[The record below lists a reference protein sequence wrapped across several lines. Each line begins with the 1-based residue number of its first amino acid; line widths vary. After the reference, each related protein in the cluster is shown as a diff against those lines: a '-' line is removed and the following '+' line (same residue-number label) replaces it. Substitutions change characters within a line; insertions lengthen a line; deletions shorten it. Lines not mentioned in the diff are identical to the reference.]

1 MASETPVIPL
11 PEQVKKAV
19 EEVKKVKQEDIPKGS
34 VEEEKLKEEK
44 LPTQPGSLSE
54 LEEKIV
60 DKPIEPP
67 LVEEVKKIDD
77 TPVSEVLVEEKSPPE
92 DQPTVESVGKEP
104 TAIESIEK
112 DLVEQP
118 PVEVAEKQLEEEV
131 KMSDTPEPSAEALEK
146 TKKALE
152 VPVEESEIVVKEVEI
167 PEPEAKKEEIP
178 EPVSVVEDK
187 HMEQSEVAEKIEKE
201 CAEAEAE
208 KPKETLADK
217 IEDLPTDK
225 EEPEKALEALPVEES
240 KIVVKEVEI
249 SEPEAKKEEIPEPVS
264 EVDDKPMKQS
274 EVAEKVEK
282 ECAEAEAEK
291 PKETLADKIEDL
303 PTDKEE
309 PVVTDTPQEQSETAE
324 NVEKE
329 CAEVEP
335 KESVKVQIAKDEETL
350 AEKIEDPL
358 LKEED
363 TVKEAHVVTKN
374 PRELSEVAEKVEK
387 ESEEVEPK
395 ESVKVDEIPK
405 EEAVLA
411 GKIEDP
417 MVKKEVTVKE
427 EPVVTESSDQVTSTI
442 VEAQVDK
449 TEDGGE
455 KSPTGLA
462 ESVGVADEEK
472 ELGGTDVVE
481 VLPKEEVVESGK
493 VELESEGKSVK
504 TEEREVEK
512 AVTEGLDEPTVSP
525 TEVTEKALEVENT
538 SRDIELPAE
547 NGKESVKEE
556 TVTLVEAE
564 KNGVEEG
571 KAEDVTPTTVG
582 EPVEEPKKSE
592 TEVKGQEAVQT
603 GETTLEQEKEEK
615 PDAPVVETTK
625 DGDDTI
631 TSQEPPKEEVP
642 AKPSSKQSN
651 NIMSKVKQSLVK
663 AKKAILGKSPNPK
676 TVSSE
681 AKRDV
686 QDK

>member
-1 MASETPVIPL
+1 
-11 PEQVKKAV
+11 
-19 EEVKKVKQEDIPKGS
+19 
-34 VEEEKLKEEK
+34 
-44 LPTQPGSLSE
+44 
-54 LEEKIV
+54 
-60 DKPIEPP
+60 
-67 LVEEVKKIDD
+67 
-77 TPVSEVLVEEKSPPE
+77 
-92 DQPTVESVGKEP
+92 
-104 TAIESIEK
+104 
-112 DLVEQP
+112 
-118 PVEVAEKQLEEEV
+118 
-131 KMSDTPEPSAEALEK
+131 
-146 TKKALE
+146 
-152 VPVEESEIVVKEVEI
+152 
-167 PEPEAKKEEIP
+167 
-178 EPVSVVEDK
+178 
-187 HMEQSEVAEKIEKE
+187 
-201 CAEAEAE
+201 
-208 KPKETLADK
+208 
-217 IEDLPTDK
+217 
-225 EEPEKALEALPVEES
+225 
-240 KIVVKEVEI
+240 VKEVEI

-303 PTDKEE
+303 PTNKEE
-309 PVVTDTPQEQSETAE
+309 HVVTDTPQEQSETAE
-324 NVEKE
+324 KVEKE

-335 KESVKVQIAKDEETL
+335 NESVKVQIAKDEETL

-358 LKEED
+358 LKEEE
-363 TVKEAHVVTKN
+363 TVKEAHVVTEN

-405 EEAVLA
+405 EEEVLA

-417 MVKKEVTVKE
+417 VVKKEVTVKE
-427 EPVVTESSDQVTSTI
+427 EPVVTESSDEVTSTI

-455 KSPTGLA
+455 KSPTGVA
-462 ESVGVADEEK
+462 ESIGVADEEK

-504 TEEREVEK
+504 TEEKEVEK

-592 TEVKGQEAVQT
+592 TEVKGEEAVQT
-603 GETTLEQEKEEK
+603 GETTLEQEKEEN
-615 PDAPVVETTK
+615 PDVPIVETTK

-651 NIMSKVKQSLVK
+651 NIISKVKQSLVK

>member
-11 PEQVKKAV
+11 PEQVEKAV
-19 EEVKKVKQEDIPKGS
+19 EEVKKVEQEDIPKGS

-44 LPTQPGSLSE
+44 LPTQPGSSSE
-54 LEEKIV
+54 LEEKIE

-67 LVEEVKKIDD
+67 LVEEVKKTDD
-77 TPVSEVLVEEKSPPE
+77 TPVSEVSVEEKSPPE

-112 DLVEQP
+112 DLVVQP
-118 PVEVAEKQLEEEV
+118 PVEVAEKRLEEEV

-146 TKKALE
+146 TEKALE
-152 VPVEESEIVVKEVEI
+152 ALPVEESEIVVKEVEI

-217 IEDLPTDK
+217 IEDLPTNK
-225 EEPEKALEALPVEES
+225 EEH
-240 KIVVKEVEI
+240 
-249 SEPEAKKEEIPEPVS
+249 
-264 EVDDKPMKQS
+264 
-274 EVAEKVEK
+274 
-282 ECAEAEAEK
+282 
-291 PKETLADKIEDL
+291 
-303 PTDKEE
+303 
-309 PVVTDTPQEQSETAE
+309 VVTDTPQEQSETAE
-324 NVEKE
+324 KVEKE

-335 KESVKVQIAKDEETL
+335 NESVKVQIAKDEETL

-358 LKEED
+358 LKEEE
-363 TVKEAHVVTKN
+363 TVKEAHVVTEN

-405 EEAVLA
+405 EEEVLA

-417 MVKKEVTVKE
+417 VVKKEVTVKE
-427 EPVVTESSDQVTSTI
+427 EPVVTESSDEVTSTI

-455 KSPTGLA
+455 KSPTGVA
-462 ESVGVADEEK
+462 ESIGVADEEK

-504 TEEREVEK
+504 TEEKEVEK

-592 TEVKGQEAVQT
+592 TEVKGEEAVQT
-603 GETTLEQEKEEK
+603 GETTLEQEKEEN
-615 PDAPVVETTK
+615 PDVPIVETTK

-651 NIMSKVKQSLVK
+651 NIISKVKQSLVK